1 MTTANDHLNEARYA
15 KHDEF
20 YTSASD
26 VEREMKHYGFNG
38 RTVYCPCD
46 DPAASEF
53 YAYFKRNF
61 DRLGLRRLLASGY
74 AVNDDLR
81 PVGAEFD
88 GVTERPIALLTGD
101 FASAEC
107 CNLMAESDVVVTN
120 PPFSRWREFMEQ
132 VTWRRKQKYLVMGP
146 LTQVKSPSIFTH
158 FRDNFMWYGVNRRAG
173 EWFQIPPHYPLEGAT
188 RLDDDGRKWA
198 QLGNVHW
205 YTNMPHRHRPGPLK
219 LTATYDPKRY
229 PKFANCDAIN
239 IDRTRDIPHDYPGR
253 MGVPISF
260 LEKHCHAQFRLLS
273 TLWPVMYL
281 PNGQRREMYVRIIIE
296 RSGYTYTSK
305 KSLPSGRDG
314 EAAMAAI

>member
-20 YTSASD
+20 YTSAAD
-26 VEREMKHYGFNG
+26 VEREMKHYDFKG

-61 DRLGLRRLLASGY
+61 DRLGLRRLLATGY

-88 GVTERPIALLTGD
+88 GSAERHLPLLTGD

-120 PPFSRWREFMEQ
+120 PPFSRWREFMAQ
-132 VTWRRKQKYLVMGP
+132 VTWRRKLEYLVMGP
-146 LTQVKSPSIFTH
+146 LTQVKSPAIFAA
-158 FRDNFMWYGVNRRAG
+158 FRDNLMWYGVNRRAG
-173 EWFQIPPHYPLEGAT
+173 EWFEIPPHYPLEGES
-188 RLDDDGRKWA
+188 RIGGDGRKWA

-205 YTNMPHRHRPGPLK
+205 YTNMPHGHRPGPLK
-219 LTATYDPKRY
+219 LTATYEPSRY

-239 IDRTRDIPHDYPGR
+239 IDRTRDIPRDYPGR

-260 LEKHCHAQFRLLS
+260 LEKHCHQQFRLLS
-273 TLWPVMYL
+273 TLWPVMRM

-296 RSGYTYTSK
+296 RSGYTFTSK
-305 KSLPSGRDG
+305 QPQPSGRDG
-314 EAAMAAI
+314 EAALAEA